1 MASWAQDAIAIFFPI
16 LRKGKRRRRRRR
28 RRSLAER
35 ERERWP
41 RPCKQYSTL
50 PLVAVFQLSRYGNK
64 CLQTLTVN
72 CGSEQQQP
80 MESSCVWILN
90 CKCNEI
96 L

>member
-1 MASWAQDAIAIFFPI
+1 MAMASWAQDAIAIFFPI
-16 LRKGKRRRRRRR
+16 LRKGMRRRRRR

-41 RPCKQYSTL
+41 RRCEQYSTL

-64 CLQTLTVN
+64 CLHTLTVN
-72 CGSEQQQP
+72 CGSEQQP
-80 MESSCVWILN
+80 MESSCVWILK